1 MTLTLIN
8 TPLEKLNDQNYRSWK
23 YNTKMMLI
31 ERELWKYVTEP
42 APDEEAS
49 RTIFNM
55 KQEKVLA
62 MIALT
67 ISPSQQIHIMD
78 CTTAQEAWD
87 TLEQVYEPKSR
98 SRILQLNKQFISI
111 RFEEQETM
119 TNYLGRLKI
128 CSDHLREAGEE
139 MQDQDLAYS
148 MLAGLPESYDGIIM
162 TFSNV
167 EDKEFTSSKVKHV
180 LLAEY
185 EKRMARRVDSTNE
198 ALQFGTTT
206 RKEDK
211 KKKNF
216 TCYKCGKEG
225 HIARSCRGK
234 AKTPAP
240 NLQPLRC
247 STHEIAGSEMLTALS
262 CAIPENSWVI
272 DNGATH
278 HVCNKR
284 EWFTNFQGITSDP
297 ILRASGT
304 TRAEGC
310 GDIKFKAYVGDMHAN
325 LAAERGDV
333 TAPKTAATTSATPA
347 SPASLNWADSEMAE
361 VDSNDGYTVVKS
373 KKRRLTSTPEN
384 AARQPGRPA
393 EKPSPQQRKR
403 PTGPRAVLPQ
413 EIKATRANI
422 ADARARQ
429 ATTNHEN
436 YVFVEL
442 CPEIPYYSYLKAM
455 SALLGGQK
463 TSHNSIE

>member
-1 MTLTLIN
+1 
-8 TPLEKLNDQNYRSWK
+8 
-23 YNTKMMLI
+23 
-31 ERELWKYVTEP
+31 
-42 APDEEAS
+42 
-49 RTIFNM
+49 
-55 KQEKVLA
+55 
-62 MIALT
+62 
-67 ISPSQQIHIMD
+67 
-78 CTTAQEAWD
+78 
-87 TLEQVYEPKSR
+87 
-98 SRILQLNKQFISI
+98 
-111 RFEEQETM
+111 
-119 TNYLGRLKI
+119 
-128 CSDHLREAGEE
+128 
-139 MQDQDLAYS
+139 

-185 EKRMARRVDSTNE
+185 ERRMARRVNNTNE

-240 NLQPLRC
+240 NLQPPRC

-272 DNGATH
+272 DSSAIH

-310 GDIKFKAYVGDMHAN
+310 GDIRFNAYVEPGSGKTGAFILPILMDIQRKDGLHYALVLEPTKELAVQVAVQFKNVGKYIDLKVVHLTGGDCYEQQALLLN
-325 LAAERGDV
+325 KLRPRV
-333 TAPKTAATTSATPA
+333 SVATP
-347 SPASLNWADSEMAE
+347 
-361 VDSNDGYTVVKS
+361 G
-373 KKRRLTSTPEN
+373 RLLHT
-384 AARQPGRPA
+384 
-393 EKPSPQQRKR
+393 
-403 PTGPRAVLPQ
+403 
-413 EIKATRANI
+413 I
-422 ADARARQ
+422 
-429 ATTNHEN
+429 
-436 YVFVEL
+436 
-442 CPEIPYYSYLKAM
+442 
-455 SALLGGQK
+455 
-463 TSHNSIE
+463 